1 MRQFLNPGILALSA
15 ICFGATLMAAP
26 QYRPYDYGDRTYS
39 QPASPVSDFRAGQ
52 MLFASVRSDLDRAE
66 NNMPEYSADR
76 YSFDRVRGEL
86 SELQHQWDETAYE
99 PSQADHVIRALDRV
113 LTSPDILGRDRDR
126 LSADRAQLRDF
137 RDSHE

>member
-1 MRQFLNPGILALSA
+1 
-15 ICFGATLMAAP
+15 
-26 QYRPYDYGDRTYS
+26 
-39 QPASPVSDFRAGQ
+39 
-52 MLFASVRSDLDRAE
+52 
-66 NNMPEYSADR
+66 
-76 YSFDRVRGEL
+76 
-86 SELQHQWDETAYE
+86 LQHQWDETAYE